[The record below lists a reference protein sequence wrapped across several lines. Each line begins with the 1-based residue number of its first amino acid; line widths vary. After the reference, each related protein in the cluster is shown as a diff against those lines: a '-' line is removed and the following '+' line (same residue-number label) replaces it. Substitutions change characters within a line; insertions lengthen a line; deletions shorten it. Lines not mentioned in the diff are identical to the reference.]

1 MARIGDALAEYAQP
15 FDGEE
20 RPQGIFAN
28 SSLEP
33 SLERAK
39 FNELGVSALVDDYTV
54 DEMVISERA
63 QLPASHEALDAL
75 IPSGA
80 TAWQAGFYV
89 WGNWVGSG
97 YQHSYFKVRWGGYDY
112 IELTAYSP
120 SPQVAEQI
128 MRAGRSIIRE
138 YPPAVA
144 PEHRPPFKVFIAYG
158 GGRAWEVVRDYL
170 NRAEIEVDAFTETER
185 VSRFT
190 IDVVSE
196 MIYSASMAVIVMTGA
211 DQRSDGTK
219 HARENVIH
227 EAGFAQGALGIRNT
241 LILAE
246 EDVVVPSNLA
256 GVTYIPFAVGEVH
269 TTADRV
275 IARIKEA
282 KADNDAG
289 RGSRGPQY
297 GMGGC

>member
-15 FDGEE
+15 LDGDE

-33 SLERAK
+33 SVERAM
-39 FNELGVSALVDDYTV
+39 FNEHGVSALVDDYTV

-63 QLPASHEALDAL
+63 QLPASHEAFDAL
-75 IPSGA
+75 IPAEA

-89 WGNWVGSG
+89 WGNWAGSG
-97 YQHSYFKVRWGGYDY
+97 YQHSYFKVRWRGYDH

-138 YPPAVA
+138 YPPEIVL
-144 PEHRPPFKVFIAYG
+144 EHRPPFKVFIAYG

-170 NRAEIEVDAFTETER
+170 TRAEIEVDAFTETER
-185 VSRFT
+185 VSRVT

-196 MIYSASMAVIVMTGA
+196 MIYSASMAVIVMTGV
-211 DQRSDGTK
+211 DQHSDGTK

-246 EDVVVPSNLA
+246 DDVVVPSNLA
-256 GVTYIPFAVGEVH
+256 GVTYIPFAVGEIH
-269 TTADRV
+269 TTAERV

-289 RGSRGPQY
+289 RGFRGPQY